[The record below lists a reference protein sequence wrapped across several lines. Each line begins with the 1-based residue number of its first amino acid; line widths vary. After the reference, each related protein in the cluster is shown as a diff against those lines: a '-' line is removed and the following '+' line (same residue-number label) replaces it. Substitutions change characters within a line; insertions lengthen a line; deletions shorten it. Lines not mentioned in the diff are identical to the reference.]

1 VEPARDGWD
10 PALLSAYRLDQARLL
25 ARRVPVAS
33 TFFVLSI
40 GLAAAFDWSTH
51 PERRTVLALVYG
63 AQVVASVAAA
73 RACSW
78 SLLRPWVESIAT
90 GFACV
95 LGVLATIYLVAVGA
109 PLEQLTVTHVCVLAG
124 AGVLLPWTWRAQ
136 AAMSICFVV
145 AFVLAVPVMH
155 GSVDPMVLGLPVAVL
170 GALTVSA
177 SYHLDHYRRE
187 LFLASAR
194 HAEEARTTAALARVG
209 DTLHGHLHG
218 PDMLDHLSALAT
230 EQLTCDWSAVYLR
243 DADTGT
249 FRLSA
254 LSGPVSAAE
263 RTKLGAFEF
272 DRESLPLLAAMDQ
285 EGLVEVVDAARESR
299 ISPELTRRF
308 HIASALYTPIR
319 GRDGIT
325 GTLVHGYLR
334 RVGPFTPQQR
344 RLALGIAQVAAI
356 AIENARL
363 IDQLAAASRLK
374 SEFVATMSHELRT
387 PLNVITGYT
396 DLLEEGL
403 FGTLTPEQYDTVDR
417 IRQSAF
423 ALLELVSM
431 TLDLGRL
438 ENGREPVTLG
448 TVDVDEVLADLR
460 RETAPLVASGV
471 TLGWTVPSGL
481 SIETDRGKLKTIV
494 KNLVGNALKFT
505 SRGQVDVEVAWRDGT
520 LHVVVRDTGIGI
532 ARENLS
538 VIFDMFRQVDGSSTR
553 RFEGVGLGLHIVQR
567 FTELLDGTVTAESTV
582 GEGSTF
588 RVAIPCARVAAA
600 RRA

>member
-1 VEPARDGWD
+1 VEPPRDASKPG
-10 PALLSAYRLDQARLL
+10 LLGAYRLERARLL
-25 ARRVPVAS
+25 ARRVPVAA

-40 GLAAAFDWSTH
+40 GIAAAFDWSAH
-51 PERRTVLALVYG
+51 PERRPALLLVFG
-63 AQVVASVAAA
+63 SQVAAA
-73 RACSW
+73 VAAAW
-78 SLLRPWVESIAT
+78 SCGWSFLRPWTVTIT
-90 GFACV
+90 TVFACV
-95 LGVLATIYLVAVGA
+95 LGLLATGYFVVVGA
-109 PLEQLTVTHVCVLAG
+109 PLEQLTVTHVCLLAG
-124 AGVLLPWTWRAQ
+124 ASVLLPWTWRAQ
-136 AAMSICFVV
+136 TAMSICFAA
-145 AFVLAVPVMH
+145 AFLLAAPALQ
-155 GSVDPMVLGLPVAVL
+155 GSVDPLVLGLPVVVL

-187 LFLASAR
+187 AFLTSAR
-194 HAEEARTTAALARVG
+194 HADEARTSAALAHVG
-209 DTLHGHLHG
+209 DTLHAHLHG
-218 PDMLDHLSALAT
+218 PDMLARLVTLAT
-230 EQLTCDWSAVYLR
+230 EQLDCDWSAVYLR
-243 DADTGT
+243 DVGADR
-249 FRLSA
+249 FQLRA
-254 LSGPVSAAE
+254 LSGPVSEAE
-263 RTKLGAFEF
+263 RAQLGEFEF
-272 DRESLPLLAAMDQ
+272 DRERLPLLAAMDH
-285 EGLVEVVDAARESR
+285 EDLVEVTDAARETR
-299 ISPELTRRF
+299 IPPEMTRRF
-308 HIASALYTPIR
+308 RIASALYTPIR
-319 GRDGIT
+319 GRDGVT

-334 RVGPFTPQQR
+334 RIGPFTPQQR
-344 RLALGIAQVAAI
+344 RLAVGMAQVAAI

-448 TVDVDEVLADLR
+448 TVDVDEVLDDLR

-481 SIETDRGKLKTIV
+481 TIESDRGKLKTIV

-505 SRGQVDVEVAWRDGT
+505 RRGHVDVEVAWREET

-538 VIFDMFRQVDGSSTR
+538 VIFEMFRQVDGSSTR

-567 FTELLDGTVTAESTV
+567 FTELLDGAVTAESTV

-588 RVAIPCARVAAA
+588 RVAIPCTRVAAA